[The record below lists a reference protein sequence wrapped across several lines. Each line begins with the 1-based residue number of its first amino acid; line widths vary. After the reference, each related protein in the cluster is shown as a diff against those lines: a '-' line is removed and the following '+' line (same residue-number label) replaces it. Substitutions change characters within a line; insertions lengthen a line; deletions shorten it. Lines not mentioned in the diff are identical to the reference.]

1 MKKTLC
7 FLLMVALALTGA
19 SALAEE
25 ERTTIEIFMQIQTEF
40 DPDTSPIVP
49 ALEEA
54 CGVNLEF
61 ILPPINSYEEQLNL
75 MVASGDYPDLVQF
88 MSTGAANFQDSAENG
103 ILLPLDDYI
112 ENYPNLQAYIDPAS
126 WTAMRSAVSDGKL
139 YGVPRNSVMR
149 TDGWFVRDDWL
160 ENVGIELE
168 DCSTVS
174 KQEFYDM
181 LYAFTYND
189 PDGNGEDDTY
199 GLATGSVNLLFPGA
213 FDVLGWQEAPEGSE
227 YAYMSA
233 QYDRNSS
240 AYVDALAYT
249 AKLWMDGLIDPNDI
263 TNEGNAYRDRFYEGT
278 VGVVRTFGGWLNTY
292 EPALQENFPDAK
304 VKYIVGIE
312 NDEGECVGTSTLGG
326 NIYGFVSL
334 MSPAAGK
341 EDAILG
347 LLDYMLSDEGWS
359 LICDGVEGWTYT
371 VENGEKVPTEAF
383 TDFSVY
389 RNDLSLV
396 RRYNDPGY
404 FVLLNNADYDRSWQY
419 IQAACDIT
427 VSTLD
432 MGYVPQAAQSN
443 DYMDYATEFSVALN
457 DILIGNQPADTW
469 YTVLNDWYEFGGEAY
484 VQEMND
490 YIASLNEGAQE

>member
-1 MKKTLC
+1 
-7 FLLMVALALTGA
+7 
-19 SALAEE
+19 
-25 ERTTIEIFMQIQTEF
+25 
-40 DPDTSPIVP
+40 
-49 ALEEA
+49 
-54 CGVNLEF
+54 
-61 ILPPINSYEEQLNL
+61 
-75 MVASGDYPDLVQF
+75 
-88 MSTGAANFQDSAENG
+88 
-103 ILLPLDDYI
+103 
-112 ENYPNLQAYIDPAS
+112 
-126 WTAMRSAVSDGKL
+126 
-139 YGVPRNSVMR
+139 
-149 TDGWFVRDDWL
+149 
-160 ENVGIELE
+160 
-168 DCSTVS
+168 
-174 KQEFYDM
+174 
-181 LYAFTYND
+181 
-189 PDGNGEDDTY
+189 
-199 GLATGSVNLLFPGA
+199 
-213 FDVLGWQEAPEGSE
+213 
-227 YAYMSA
+227 MSA

-263 TNEGNAYRDRFYEGT
+263 TNEGDAYRDRFYEGT

-347 LLDYMLSDEGWS
+347 LLDYKLSDEGWS
-359 LICDGVEGWTYT
+359 LVCDGVEGWTYT

-383 TDFSVY
+383 ADFSVY

-396 RRYNDPGY
+396 RRYNDLAA
-404 FVLLNNADYDRSWQY
+404 VLLNNADYDRSWQY

-469 YTVLNDWYEFGGEAY
+469 YTVLKRL
-484 VQEMND
+484 V
-490 YIASLNEGAQE
+490 